1 MGGKWVQILRD
12 IAPGIDRVAVVMHPQ
27 TAAHL
32 AFWREAE
39 ATAQRLG
46 IAPTA
51 AHVHD
56 AAEIEQAVAT
66 LASRPHGGLV
76 VLPHTVT
83 EVNRDLIITLA
94 MRHGLPSISA
104 FPSHPT
110 AGALASY
117 GVDVADHFLPAADYI
132 DRILRGAKP
141 AELPVQA
148 ATKFRLVINLTT
160 ARALGLNVPDK
171 LLALADEV
179 IE

>member
-12 IAPGIDRVAVVMHPQ
+12 IAPGIDRVAVLMHPQ

-110 AGALASY
+110 AGGLSSH
-117 GVDVADHFLPAADYI
+117 GVRRAVPFLPPPALLHPL
-132 DRILRGAKP
+132 LRGAHP
-141 AELPVQA
+141 ASPPRSPAPPLY
-148 ATKFRLVINLTT
+148 
-160 ARALGLNVPDK
+160 
-171 LLALADEV
+171 LLS
-179 IE
+179 